1 MEDSNEKPHL
11 LSPNPPPHSQTII
24 VVSNFHFKVRNFK
37 LTRKKYSNIDICHL
51 NHYHLKTILNFHIA
65 YGEKVLKV
73 IFKKK

>member
-37 LTRKKYSNIDICHL
+37 LGTTRKKYSYTDICHL

-73 IFKKK
+73 I